1 MWSGCSAAAG
11 RPPEPAKAELARF
24 RGFPAQ
30 ILREIPPAYWYG
42 KAIARAGRVRET
54 GLQGMSFSDA
64 IYLLFLLVCAWLAL
78 VWDSEG
84 GGGKRARLPLRP

>member
-1 MWSGCSAAAG
+1 MWSGCSAAG
-11 RPPEPAKAELARF
+11 VRLPGPAKAEPARF
-24 RGFPAQ
+24 RGFPAP
-30 ILREIPPAYWYG
+30 ILRGISPAYWYR

-54 GLQGMSFSDA
+54 GLQEMSFSDA